1 MLRLGRKSERTQKP
15 NSSYLV
21 VLNDGFHN
29 TNQTAKR
36 RLIHSLGRLIEH
48 EAVAHITAMQALN
61 HLIDLIERKMLYL
74 GCDVVPHEELHHFPE
89 AAW

>member
-1 MLRLGRKSERTQKP
+1 M
-15 NSSYLV
+15 
-21 VLNDGFHN
+21 LNDGFRN
-29 TNQTAKR
+29 THQTTKR
-36 RLIHSLGRLIEH
+36 RLSHPLDRLIEH